1 MTGAYRPCV
10 GIVLLNDQDQVFVG
24 RRLDARQR
32 AWQMPQGGID
42 PGETVQEAAKRELFE
57 EVGLKTAEIVYILPT
72 VYRYD
77 LPADLRA
84 RLPWGDR
91 YVGQEQTW
99 VIARHTGAD
108 SDINLRAHTPA
119 EFCAWRWCTLN
130 DLPDVAV
137 SFKRSLYQSLA
148 QEVLAWL
155 RRASLP

>member
-10 GIVLLNDQDQVFVG
+10 GIVLLNDQRQVFVG

-42 PGETVQEAAKRELFE
+42 PGETVQEAARRELFE
-57 EVGLKTAEIVYILPT
+57 EVGLKTTDIIHVLPIL
-72 VYRYD
+72 YRYN
-77 LPADLRA
+77 LPQALRV

-99 VIARHTGAD
+99 VIARHTGSD
-108 SDINLRAHTPA
+108 NDINLRAHTPA
-119 EFCAWRWCTLN
+119 EFCAWRWCALD

-137 SFKRSLYQSLA
+137 SFKRPLYQNL
-148 QEVLAWL
+148 VNDVRGYWGD
-155 RRASLP
+155 